1 VGKSKSDLLEQ
12 AKASGVV
19 AADAGE
25 DDYSVDDLKALIS
38 GDEVVR
44 REMVQEPIVAPDGH
58 VVLSKEDIRARQ

>member
-1 VGKSKSDLLEQ
+1 MAKTKGDLLEQ

-38 GDEVVR
+38 GDEVVS

-58 VVLSKEDIRARQ
+58 VVLSKEDIRARS